1 MINKDGFEIV
11 YPAAAGLDVHKLNI
25 TASIRRVNDQN
36 ESVVETREFT
46 ALPSGLAE
54 MTAWLQET
62 RVDAA
67 LMEGTGI
74 YWLPPFEA
82 LEEAGLKPLLV
93 HAHKV
98 KQIRGRKTDKNDSV
112 WLARV
117 CRFGLAT
124 WSFVPPKPF
133 RTMLQS
139 SRHRR

>member
-1 MINKDGFEIV
+1 MINKDDFEIV
-11 YPAAAGLDVHKLNI
+11 HPVVAGLDVHKLNI

-46 ALPSGLAE
+46 ALPSGLEE
-54 MTAWLQET
+54 MTAWLQEA

-82 LEEAGLKPLLV
+82 LEEAGLKPMLV

-124 WSFVPPKPF
+124 
-133 RTMLQS
+133 
-139 SRHRR
+139 